1 MGFIKYLRAGYSAA
15 KKAKADDIAKKA
27 DEAKKAAEKAKRARE
42 LEDAYEKGKQ
52 SGMTEGVKKG
62 KKQIKRKIAGKVAKT
77 ALLAG
82 TGGAIY
88 YEGKTGNISKAIKEA
103 WRTRNAKVSN
113 HKGAP
118 LKATGK
124 EKVGIK
130 GALKGP
136 GTAKEIVSKAKT
148 ISKKPTMANKST
160 VKTKKK

>member
-136 GTAKEIVSKAKT
+136 STAKEIVSKAKT